1 MKVLGIDTGAAAG
14 SAAIMQDD
22 VLVSEVLLTSR
33 RTHSGRIMK
42 AIDMVLSMAELKP
55 SDLDGFA
62 VAIGPGS
69 FTGLRIGIS
78 TVKGLAFSAEKPV
91 ASVTTLDA
99 LAGQFPCSHALICP
113 ILNAGKGD
121 VYTASYRADK
131 SGSVRR
137 TGDYTVISPLDLTD
151 RISEPCL
158 FAGDGVKT
166 YSSVIKEN
174 LGSLAL
180 FPPPFL
186 NSIRASA
193 VACIGMKRLRK
204 HEADDLKNIVPFYIR
219 QSDAEIIRNGN

>member
-121 VYTASYRADK
+121 VYTASY
-131 SGSVRR
+131 
-137 TGDYTVISPLDLTD
+137 
-151 RISEPCL
+151 
-158 FAGDGVKT
+158 
-166 YSSVIKEN
+166 
-174 LGSLAL
+174 
-180 FPPPFL
+180 
-186 NSIRASA
+186 
-193 VACIGMKRLRK
+193 
-204 HEADDLKNIVPFYIR
+204 
-219 QSDAEIIRNGN
+219 